1 MNAKVISKENNVVK
15 FSFQADAA
23 QLEEG
28 MQYAYKK
35 NKNQISL
42 PGFRKGKAPRKLI
55 ESQYGPQVFYD
66 DAVNFIL
73 NTEYEKA
80 VKELGLDT
88 VSRPEIDA
96 PVIDKAEG
104 VTFEV
109 TVTVKPEVTLGQYKG
124 LEVEKVDTTVS
135 DEAVEAELKRV
146 QDQNAR
152 MLTITDRAAQ
162 MDDMVNIS
170 YAGTIDGVAF
180 DGGTSDDYNL
190 VLGSHSFIDTF
201 EDQIVG
207 HNIGDKFDV
216 NVTFPAEYH
225 AEELKGKAAVFAVEL
240 KGISVKELPELNDE
254 FAQDVSEFETLEE
267 YKASIGA
274 KLKET
279 AEANAKQVQ
288 GDKLLDQAVENATM
302 DVPEV
307 MYENRIDQLMQDFS
321 NNVSRQG
328 LTLDVYCQYLGTTVE
343 GLRNTFRGTAE
354 KSVKARL
361 VLEQIAKEEAL
372 EVTEDELNAEIGK
385 IGEGYGLAPE
395 KMIEI
400 FRPEDREMVK
410 ADLLVQ
416 KALKLVEENAV
427 YTEPKAEEKAE

>member
-152 MLTITDRAAQ
+152 MITITDRAAQ

-343 GLRNTFRGTAE
+343 GLRATFRGTAE

-385 IGEGYGLAPE
+385 IGEGYGLAAE